1 MRALVVHAPAQAG
14 PRMEED
20 GELGSGAGVGDGLER
35 IVDLELEDE
44 ARVEGDEER
53 ARLAC
58 NRAHR
63 ARQRAACTQ
72 RHTPAMFPALPLLPL
87 LVFAAHAA
95 LAGAAELS
103 FELRHA
109 HAVSVSGQVVFADVP
124 RTGQRSYP
132 DERPQRVL
140 STESEPAHAPLHI
153 VPTRRTTIFRAP
165 QNAIA
170 WPRRRRPG
178 PDAGAFAHPQSFP
191 EDAAAAPGWWTADE
205 VDGPD
210 VSRRSA
216 LLELAKMTNN
226 AYLNPNETGWYELGA
241 GWTVV
246 RARRYMYTGARPL
259 TRVSGSRT
267 HSAGSR
273 TLTASA
279 GTSLRRPITRPS
291 CSLSRA
297 PPGRG

>member
-1 MRALVVHAPAQAG
+1 
-14 PRMEED
+14 
-20 GELGSGAGVGDGLER
+20 
-35 IVDLELEDE
+35 
-44 ARVEGDEER
+44 
-53 ARLAC
+53 
-58 NRAHR
+58 
-63 ARQRAACTQ
+63 
-72 RHTPAMFPALPLLPL
+72 MFPALPLLL
-87 LVFAAHAA
+87 LLAFAAHAA

-132 DERPQRVL
+132 DERPQRGL
-140 STESEPAHAPLHI
+140 STESEPAHVPLHI

-165 QNAIA
+165 HNAVA

-246 RARRYMYTGARPL
+246 RARRYMYTG
-259 TRVSGSRT
+259 G
-267 HSAGSR
+267 
-273 TLTASA
+273 TAAHPCVWQSYPFGWEPDA
-279 GTSLRRPITRPS
+279 DGFRGHVFATPDNATVVLAIKGTSGPWIGGGGPTTKKV
-291 CSLSRA
+291 RA
-297 PPGRG
+297 ERL